1 MEKPQIQF
9 LEDVVLSKFIPTL
22 QDSKTSDFSN
32 TWPWENNII
41 DETSE
46 LGKQRNLKVTSNPSS
61 LQTNYVW

>member
-32 TWPWENNII
+32 T
-41 DETSE
+41 
-46 LGKQRNLKVTSNPSS
+46 
-61 LQTNYVW
+61 